1 MIKATRSVRSSPLR
15 MLVAVSI
22 VASMSTLADTTRIP
36 MHTVE
41 TGAFYIKGNLDGLVD
56 TDMLLD
62 TGSGYVSLSKR
73 TFDLIRDDASTV
85 FQRHITG
92 IMANGRKESVP
103 VYRIGELKLTSE
115 CILYD
120 IEVAV
125 FSNTSRDILGLNALM
140 RMQPFTLQLDPPVL
154 TATCS

>member
-1 MIKATRSVRSSPLR
+1 MSRTNCLNKILLVSGLCLSFMTPAFAYQSEIPLEAVKAGTFYVKASLGGQ
-15 MLVAVSI
+15 VA
-22 VASMSTLADTTRIP
+22 
-36 MHTVE
+36 
-41 TGAFYIKGNLDGLVD
+41 
-56 TDMLLD
+56 TDLLLD

-73 TFDLIRDDASTV
+73 TFDQIKHESSTI
-85 FQRHITG
+85 FQRNITG
-92 IMANGRKESVP
+92 VMANGSAVSVP

-115 CILYD
+115 CVLYD

-140 RMQPFTLQLDPPVL
+140 QIQPFTLQLDPPVM